1 MTYPL
6 DRGGAWAERRFQ
18 SALVLLNDA
27 TNFARDTGRDAW
39 DYCLRLEELLSAG
52 LTVADCRWLAD
63 KKLVEARDTARAR
76 GRGRGIRPLRATFS
90 RSTRFVLTAAGVAF
104 AADLC
109 SPIGR
114 PRAPTGNGNPHR
126 DWASDAMGGPR
137 WDPRLLVL
145 QVDDIAVKEF
155 QAKAR
160 NQLVIVSAFDTQGWP
175 RQIDNPLDSGG
186 PAQRAQAL
194 ADAVHGLNRNL
205 RAKVIRF
212 HTAEKGASVRYELLR

>member
-6 DRGGAWAERRFQ
+6 DRGGAWAERRFH

-63 KKLVEARDTARAR
+63 KKLVDLRDMAR
-76 GRGRGIRPLRATFS
+76 GRHRGRPPMAKFT
-90 RSTRFVLTAAGVAF
+90 RSTSFVLTAAGVAY
-104 AADLC
+104 ARKLA
-109 SPIGR
+109 SSNGQ
-114 PRAPTGNGNPHR
+114 PRAVNANGAPHR
-126 DWASDAMGGPR
+126 NRASGSVGKPR
-137 WDPRLLVL
+137 WDSRLLVL
-145 QVDDIAVKEF
+145 HVDDIAVKEF

-160 NQLVIVSAFDTQGWP
+160 NQLAIVSAFAAQDWP
-175 RQIDNPLDSGG
+175 RLIDNPLDSSN

-205 RAKVIRF
+205 SAKVIRF
-212 HTAEKGASVRYELLR
+212 HTAEKGACVRYDLLR